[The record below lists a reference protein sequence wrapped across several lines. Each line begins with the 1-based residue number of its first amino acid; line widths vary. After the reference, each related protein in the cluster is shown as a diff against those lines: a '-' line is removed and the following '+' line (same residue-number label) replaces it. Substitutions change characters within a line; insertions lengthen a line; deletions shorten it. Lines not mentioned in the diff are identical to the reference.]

1 MALDLT
7 LLGLDRF
14 LRDLAGVNAVVV
26 DNKVDELVS
35 LKPVTEFVYQLDEEG
50 GTFTG
55 AVNPDEFFPP
65 SRDGTGDIV
74 FFVFPR
80 SLDFL
85 LGAR

>member
-1 MALDLT
+1 MALDLS

-14 LRDLAGVNAVVV
+14 LRDLAGMNAVVV
-26 DNKVDELVS
+26 DNEVDEFVR
-35 LKPVTEFVYQLDEEG
+35 LKPVTQFVYQLDEEG
-50 GTFTG
+50 GAFTG
-55 AVNPDEFFPP
+55 TVNPDEFFPP

-85 LGAR
+85 LDAR